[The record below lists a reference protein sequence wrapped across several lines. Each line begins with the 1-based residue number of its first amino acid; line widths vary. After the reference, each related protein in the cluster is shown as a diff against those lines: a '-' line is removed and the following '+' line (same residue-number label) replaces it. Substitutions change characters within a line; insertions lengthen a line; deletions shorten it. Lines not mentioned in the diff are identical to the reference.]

1 MCKCRPLAW
10 QWATWSWEMTSK
22 PGWKDKKHNLPLS
35 RQYNLSIEDSHRKQ
49 RKIPTDDEQTIQSQ
63 SRTLAMGRVGQ
74 FNSKEHSSLKPW
86 GNRIIRARQLDMF
99 KMEEIKRNHNEAI
112 EWVTRGQR
120 GKPTSAHLPG
130 TQNMLGRWRRNEAGT
145 ILSRRRTTPGAAV
158 APEGAPDPACPEGG
172 AGKHT
177 CLTRLQGKWTQRMAH
192 STAAQSK
199 VWISSAV
206 AEIPLKNL
214 STL

>member
-1 MCKCRPLAW
+1 MKVHLHEIEAPASPMCKCRPLAW

-112 EWVTRGQR
+112 EWVTTAER
-120 GKPTSAHLPG
+120 KTDKCPP
-130 TQNMLGRWRRNEAGT
+130 
-145 ILSRRRTTPGAAV
+145 SRDTEHAWEMEKEWSR
-158 APEGAPDPACPEGG
+158 D
-172 AGKHT
+172 
-177 CLTRLQGKWTQRMAH
+177 H
-192 STAAQSK
+192 S
-199 VWISSAV
+199 V
-206 AEIPLKNL
+206 
-214 STL
+214 